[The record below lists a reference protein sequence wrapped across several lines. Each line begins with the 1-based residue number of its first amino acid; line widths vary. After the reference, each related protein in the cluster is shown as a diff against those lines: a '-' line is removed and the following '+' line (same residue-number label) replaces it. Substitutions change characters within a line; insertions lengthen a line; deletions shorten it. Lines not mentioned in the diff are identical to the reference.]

1 MCPYPKKNLRPG
13 PEIHH
18 PGGGFTLIELLV
30 VIAIIAIL
38 AAILLPVLNAAKQ
51 RALAANCM
59 NNKKQLQVACAM
71 YVADNND
78 SLPFNPDQSTTNA
91 GAPPWI
97 AGVMDW
103 TTSPDNTNINYLVNS
118 ASSGLAGYT
127 GPQPLVYHCPSDMYL
142 KPGIQTGIGW
152 PYRVR
157 SVAMDAAVGGGN
169 STQGGPGY
177 KPAASL
183 AGEYYPNGMFY
194 ASKMNQL
201 RNPGPS
207 SSWVYTDENPD
218 SIDDGILYISP
229 TFSSGAGVFTEL
241 PSCLHMN
248 ADGISFADGHAE
260 IHKWMDGRTCHQ
272 VDFQS
277 TSGSSIL
284 VMLPVPNPDLA
295 WMAQHTPN
303 WP

>member
-1 MCPYPKKNLRPG
+1 MCPQPKKNFRLG
-13 PEIHH
+13 PEIN
-18 PGGGFTLIELLV
+18 PPSGGFTLIELLV

-59 NNKKQLQVACAM
+59 NNKKELQIACAM
-71 YVADNND
+71 YVADNSD
-78 SLPFNPDQSTTNA
+78 SLPFNPDQSA
-91 GAPPWI
+91 PGGGAPPWI

-103 TTSPDNTNINYLVNS
+103 TTSPDNTNTSYLVNS
-118 ASSGLAGYT
+118 ASSGLAAYT
-127 GPQPLVYHCPSDMYL
+127 STQPLVYHCPSDMYL

-157 SVAMDAAVGGGN
+157 SVAMNAAVGGGPT
-169 STQGGPGY
+169 SGTGS

-183 AGEYYPNGMFY
+183 AGEFYPNGMFY

-207 SSWVYTDENPD
+207 DCWVYTDENPD

-229 TFSSGAGVFTEL
+229 NFSSGAGVFTEL

-260 IHKWMDGRTCHQ
+260 IHKWRDGRTCHQ

-277 TSGSSIL
+277 TSGSAIL
-284 VMLPVPNPDLA
+284 VMLPVPNVDLA